1 MNGNGNPFTG
11 INPAVIEQLTNIC
24 PRKMVVIPIIIN
36 EENLSE
42 A

>member
-1 MNGNGNPFTG
+1 MNGNGKPFTG
-11 INPAVIEQLTNIC
+11 IKPAVIEQLTKIC
-24 PRKMVVIPIIIN
+24 PRKILVIPIIIN